1 MKTLVKLIA
10 ASALCVALLSG
21 CNKQLI
27 DTTYTFNRAIV
38 RLPDGTVIEGKL
50 DSWKDYDGDQ
60 LQVKIN
66 DTVYLVHS
74 NNVVLIKD

>member
-50 DSWKDYDGDQ
+50 DSWKDYDSDQ